1 MRALVFS
8 ATRRD
13 QAFQSAQASV
23 VSSNAFLGRRA
34 PVQLVDD
41 WTIARGSTGGSGTVL
56 FEDRSQSRDASEI
69 ISYQPALARD
79 GVIVWYAGFADHVNR
94 VSQWRGS
101 RATQG
106 RTHRVQNLKR
116 HGAVPARQTVADC
129 ALIKRIVNARVAEHE
144 AKARR

>member
-79 GVIVWYAGFADHVNR
+79 GVIVWYAGFADHV
-94 VSQWRGS
+94 SLFPS
-101 RATQG
+101 
-106 RTHRVQNLKR
+106 
-116 HGAVPARQTVADC
+116 GAVLAPLKGELTGFKTSRGTVQFPLDRPIPVTLVKKLVRARIEE
-129 ALIKRIVNARVAEHE
+129 LRKGR
-144 AKARR
+144 